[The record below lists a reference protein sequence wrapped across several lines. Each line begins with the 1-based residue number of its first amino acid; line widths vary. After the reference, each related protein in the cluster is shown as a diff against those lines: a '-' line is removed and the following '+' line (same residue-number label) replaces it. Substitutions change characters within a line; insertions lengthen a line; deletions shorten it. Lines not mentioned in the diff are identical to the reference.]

1 MKKNYFSAF
10 KKSVGFF
17 PVIILGFAL
26 AIVSYL
32 SYNDSIFQF
41 VKESDSVIGFAI
53 KNIALAAYIAL
64 AVAGLIGLKT
74 SKVGL
79 IDAFRLS
86 NILGVGLGYGLM
98 FLTQKFPNDYE
109 LYVIFGAGGLSLL
122 EVLIRLI
129 GKKEVND
136 RVGINGYVGALANS
150 FNPIC
155 SALIAL
161 GLFVAFYYF
170 RNNAYVIEYVS
181 KFGVIA
187 AIIIFII
194 TIAISINKTSTYAN
208 FIDELLFILFIA
220 LTLVLTYALIDNK
233 TVVGNLLVVYGSLIA
248 SLLFRGF
255 TFTGN
260 YKSSKLKAN
269 RYFAQVYS
277 CHSILIAFIVASCL
291 ALFFAYTTYNK
302 NTFPYLL
309 NLFKL
314 DNFLNVAN
322 MDMIASIVLMSILVL
337 NCLLLVI
344 LKNLKSPEIEK
355 VDAVV
360 SINSHIVIYC
370 IPLAIFVYK
379 NINNLFDPIIPF
391 IALCVFAVFAIVAGI
406 TQIMRLKNY
415 QGIMIEDMLA
425 ATIKANEEA
434 KAQQAQAEQEDEQ
447 PQEEVQ
453 EEVQEEAQPAE
464 EVVEEVVEGEPT
476 EEVVEEVV
484 EEPQVEE
491 EVIYVDEDGNEI
503 EAPVEGEEVEEEIIY
518 VDEDGNEI
526 SAEEAE
532 ALGAEFVEEEQPEEV
547 VEEEPTEEVVE
558 EVVEEEPTEEVVE
571 GEPEEYEEVVEE
583 YEVDPNADVEVV
595 VEVPDDEEEE
605 EDEAEAEDE
614 EDSEDADALEETE
627 EAQEEV
633 QEEAKPEEP
642 KMSSVLVNDFE
653 VLDAEGKPKKIRTK
667 FNSKLMYALPET
679 KDYYSEI
686 KNYLVMYR
694 AKGRYSSRC
703 ETFRYKGLIAKVAL
717 GGKAVKVF
725 LAIDPSSLE
734 GSKYHYRDMSAKK
747 QYVEVPTMIKVR
759 SPRGLKYFKEL
770 VDLLMAAR
778 GVKPKRGFE
787 PTDYT
792 ADLIPNGEAILGK
805 LGLSRDV
812 MGKPMTVSSLPD
824 GIPDNI
830 EDYIPAIQGE
840 PLEEEEVRAT
850 VYLDTLCAHFVEG
863 EEVTIDVL
871 KSLHIV
877 REGNVIHVKARGA
890 MDRSLKIFAEY
901 FDADAL
907 KVLMATNSTAVKIF
921 HDNEEVVEEEVTE

>member
-17 PVIILGFAL
+17 PVIILGIVL
-26 AIVSYL
+26 AVVSYL
-32 SYNDSIFQF
+32 SFNDSIFQYI
-41 VKESDSVIGFAI
+41 KDSDSVFGVAI
-53 KNIALAAYIAL
+53 KNLALAAFISLAL
-64 AVAGLIGLKT
+64 AGLVGLKT

-79 IDAFRLS
+79 IDAFRMS
-86 NILGVGLGYGLM
+86 NVLGVGLSYGLL
-98 FLTQKFPNDYE
+98 FLTKHLPSDI
-109 LYVIFGAGGLSLL
+109 YVYIILGSGGLSLL

-136 RVGINGYVGALANS
+136 RVGINGYVGAIANS

-155 SALIAL
+155 SALIAV
-161 GLFVAFYYF
+161 GLFVGFYAF
-170 RNNAYVIEYVS
+170 RNNADVIKYIS
-181 KFGVIA
+181 DFGTIA
-187 AIIIFII
+187 AIVIFI
-194 TIAISINKTSTYAN
+194 TVIAISINKTSTYAN
-208 FIDELLFILFIA
+208 FIDVILFICFVT
-220 LTLVLTYALIDNK
+220 LTLILIYGVIDNK
-233 TVVGNLLVVYGSLIA
+233 TVVGNLLVSYCALAA

-255 TFTGN
+255 TFSGN

-277 CHSILIAFIVASCL
+277 SHSILLSFIVA
-291 ALFFAYTTYNK
+291 AGVAGFFAYATYN
-302 NTFPYLL
+302 NATFPYLL
-309 NLFKL
+309 NVFKIQR
-314 DNFLNVAN
+314 NFLAGNN
-322 MDMIASIVLMSILVL
+322 MDMIASIVLIAISVI
-337 NCLLLVI
+337 NLLLLII

-355 VDAVV
+355 VDIVV

-370 IPLAIFVYK
+370 LPLAIFVYK
-379 NINNLFDPIIPF
+379 NINNLFSNIMPF
-391 IALCVFAVFAIVAGI
+391 VALCVFVLFAIVAGI
-406 TQIMRLKNY
+406 TQIIRLKNY
-415 QGIMIEDMLA
+415 QGILIEDMIA
-425 ATIKANEEA
+425 ATKAVE
-434 KAQQAQAEQEDEQ
+434 
-447 PQEEVQ
+447 PQEEAPAEEVQ
-453 EEVQEEAQPAE
+453 EETPAEEVQEEAPAE
-464 EVVEEVVEGEPT
+464 EVQEKAPAEETT
-476 EEVVEEVV
+476 EEVVEEVQ
-484 EEPQVEE
+484 EEPTEEVVEE

-503 EAPVEGEEVEEEIIY
+503 EAPVDGEEVEEEVIY

-532 ALGAEFVEEEQPEEV
+532 ALAAQ
-547 VEEEPTEEVVE
+547 EEPTEEVVE
-558 EVVEEEPTEEVVE
+558 EVEEVPAEEVVEEVVEEVPTEEVVE
-571 GEPEEYEEVVEE
+571 EVPAEEVVEE
-583 YEVDPNADVEVV
+583 V
-595 VEVPDDEEEE
+595 VEEVPAEEAVDEEALEAEEDDEEDETE
-605 EDEAEAEDE
+605 AEDEVDDEDEAEEP
-614 EDSEDADALEETE
+614 
-627 EAQEEV
+627 QEV
-633 QEEAKPEEP
+633 QEEP
-642 KMSSVLVNDFE
+642 KKSNVLVNDFE
-653 VLDAEGKPKKIRTK
+653 VLDAEGKPKKIRNK

-725 LAIDPSSLE
+725 LAIDPQSLE
-734 GSKYHYRDMSAKK
+734 GSKYHYRDMSEKK
-747 QYVEVPTMIKVR
+747 QYAEVPTMIKVR

-871 KSLHIV
+871 KSLHV
-877 REGNVIHVKARGA
+877 VTSGNVIHVKARGA
-890 MDRSLKIFAEY
+890 MDRSLKIYAEY

-907 KVLMATNSTAVKIF
+907 KVLMATNSTAVKVI
-921 HDNEEVVEEEVTE
+921 HDLEEETAE

>member
-17 PVIILGFAL
+17 PVIILGIVL
-26 AIVSYL
+26 AVVSYL
-32 SYNDSIFQF
+32 SFNDSIFQYI
-41 VKESDSVIGFAI
+41 KDSNSVFGVAI
-53 KNIALAAYIAL
+53 KNLALAAFISLAL
-64 AVAGLIGLKT
+64 AGLVGLKT

-79 IDAFRLS
+79 IDAFRMS
-86 NILGVGLGYGLM
+86 NVLGVGLSYGLL
-98 FLTQKFPNDYE
+98 FLTKHLPSDI
-109 LYVIFGAGGLSLL
+109 YVYIILGSGGLSLL

-136 RVGINGYVGALANS
+136 RVGINGYVGAIANS

-155 SALIAL
+155 SALIAV
-161 GLFVAFYYF
+161 GLFVAFYVF
-170 RNNAYVIEYVS
+170 RNNAEVIKYIS
-181 KFGVIA
+181 DFGTIA
-187 AIIIFII
+187 AIVIFI
-194 TIAISINKTSTYAN
+194 TVIAISINKTSTYAN
-208 FIDELLFILFIA
+208 FIDVILFICFVT
-220 LTLVLTYALIDNK
+220 LTLILIYGVIDNK
-233 TVVGNLLVVYGSLIA
+233 TVVANLLVSYCALAA

-255 TFTGN
+255 TFSGN
-260 YKSSKLKAN
+260 HKSSKLKAN

-277 CHSILIAFIVASCL
+277 SHSILLSFIVA
-291 ALFFAYTTYNK
+291 AGVAGFFAYATYN
-302 NTFPYLL
+302 NSTFPYLL
-309 NLFKL
+309 NAFKIQR
-314 DNFLNVAN
+314 NFLAGNN
-322 MDMIASIVLMSILVL
+322 MDMIASIVLISILVI
-337 NCLLLVI
+337 NLLLLII

-355 VDAVV
+355 VDVVV

-370 IPLAIFVYK
+370 LPLAIFVYK
-379 NINNLFDPIIPF
+379 NINNLFSNIVPF
-391 IALCVFAVFAIVAGI
+391 IALCVFVLFALVAGV
-406 TQIMRLKNY
+406 TQIIRLKNY
-415 QGIMIEDMLA
+415 QGILIEDMIA
-425 ATIKANEEA
+425 ATKAVEPQEEA
-434 KAQQAQAEQEDEQ
+434 PAEEAQEAPAEEVEEEV
-447 PQEEVQ
+447 PTEEVQ
-453 EEVQEEAQPAE
+453 EAPAE
-464 EVVEEVVEGEPT
+464 ETT
-476 EEVVEEVV
+476 EEVVEEV
-484 EEPQVEE
+484 EEAPTEEVEE

-503 EAPVEGEEVEEEIIY
+503 EAPVDGEEVEEEVIY

-532 ALGAEFVEEEQPEEV
+532 ALAAQEEV
-547 VEEEPTEEVVE
+547 VEEVEEVPTEEVVE
-558 EVVEEEPTEEVVE
+558 EVVEEVPA
-571 GEPEEYEEVVEE
+571 EEVVEE
-583 YEVDPNADVEVV
+583 EVQEVPAEEVV
-595 VEVPDDEEEE
+595 EEEVQEVPAEEAVDEEVLEAEEDDEEDETEAEDETDDEEEAE
-605 EDEAEAEDE
+605 EP
-614 EDSEDADALEETE
+614 
-627 EAQEEV
+627 QEV
-633 QEEAKPEEP
+633 QEEP
-642 KMSSVLVNDFE
+642 KKSNVLVNDFE
-653 VLDAEGKPKKIRTK
+653 VLDAEGKPKKIRNK

-725 LAIDPSSLE
+725 LAIDPQSLE
-734 GSKYHYRDMSAKK
+734 GSKYHYRDMSEKK
-747 QYVEVPTMIKVR
+747 QYAEVPTMIKVR

-871 KSLHIV
+871 KSLHV
-877 REGNVIHVKARGA
+877 VTSGNVIHVKARGA
-890 MDRSLKIFAEY
+890 MDRSLKIYAEY

-907 KVLMATNSTAVKIF
+907 KVLMATNSTAVKVI
-921 HDNEEVVEEEVTE
+921 HDLEEETAE

>member
-17 PVIILGFAL
+17 PVIILGIVL
-26 AIVSYL
+26 AVVSYL
-32 SYNDSIFQF
+32 SFNDSIFQYI
-41 VKESDSVIGFAI
+41 KDSDSVFGVAI
-53 KNIALAAYIAL
+53 KNLALAAFISLAL
-64 AVAGLIGLKT
+64 AGLVGLKT

-79 IDAFRLS
+79 IDAFRMS
-86 NILGVGLGYGLM
+86 NVLGVGLSYGLL
-98 FLTQKFPNDYE
+98 FLTKHLPSDI
-109 LYVIFGAGGLSLL
+109 YVYIILGSGGLSLL

-136 RVGINGYVGALANS
+136 RVGINGYVGAIANS

-155 SALIAL
+155 SALIAV
-161 GLFVAFYYF
+161 GLFVGFYAF
-170 RNNAYVIEYVS
+170 RNNADVIKYIS
-181 KFGVIA
+181 DFGTIA
-187 AIIIFII
+187 AIVIFI
-194 TIAISINKTSTYAN
+194 TVIAISINKTSTYAN
-208 FIDELLFILFIA
+208 FIDVILFICFVT
-220 LTLVLTYALIDNK
+220 LTLILIYGVIDNK
-233 TVVGNLLVVYGSLIA
+233 TVVGNLLVSYCALAA

-255 TFTGN
+255 TFSGN

-277 CHSILIAFIVASCL
+277 SHSILLSFIVA
-291 ALFFAYTTYNK
+291 AGVAGFFAYATYN
-302 NTFPYLL
+302 NATFPYLL
-309 NLFKL
+309 NVFKIQR
-314 DNFLNVAN
+314 NFLAGNN
-322 MDMIASIVLMSILVL
+322 MDMIASIVLIAISVI
-337 NCLLLVI
+337 NLLLLII

-355 VDAVV
+355 VDIVV

-370 IPLAIFVYK
+370 LPLAIFVYK
-379 NINNLFDPIIPF
+379 NINNLFSNIMPF
-391 IALCVFAVFAIVAGI
+391 VALCVFVLFAIVAGI
-406 TQIMRLKNY
+406 TQIIRLKNY
-415 QGIMIEDMLA
+415 QGILIEDMIA
-425 ATIKANEEA
+425 ATKAVEPQEEA
-434 KAQQAQAEQEDEQ
+434 PA
-447 PQEEVQ
+447 EEVQ
-453 EEVQEEAQPAE
+453 EKAPAE
-464 EVVEEVVEGEPT
+464 EPT
-476 EEVVEEVV
+476 EEVVEEVQ
-484 EEPQVEE
+484 EEPTEEVVEE

-503 EAPVEGEEVEEEIIY
+503 EAPVDGEEVEEEVIY

-532 ALGAEFVEEEQPEEV
+532 ALAAQ
-547 VEEEPTEEVVE
+547 EEPTEEVVE
-558 EVVEEEPTEEVVE
+558 EVEEVPAEEVVEEVVEEVPTEEVVE
-571 GEPEEYEEVVEE
+571 EVPAEEVVEE
-583 YEVDPNADVEVV
+583 V
-595 VEVPDDEEEE
+595 VEEVPAEEAVDEEALEAEEDDEEDETE
-605 EDEAEAEDE
+605 AEDEVDDEDEAEEP
-614 EDSEDADALEETE
+614 
-627 EAQEEV
+627 QEV
-633 QEEAKPEEP
+633 QEEP
-642 KMSSVLVNDFE
+642 KKSNVLVNDFE
-653 VLDAEGKPKKIRTK
+653 VLDAEGKPKKIRNK

-725 LAIDPSSLE
+725 LAIDPQSLE
-734 GSKYHYRDMSAKK
+734 GSKYHYRDMSEKK
-747 QYVEVPTMIKVR
+747 QYAEVPTMIKVR

-871 KSLHIV
+871 KSLHV
-877 REGNVIHVKARGA
+877 VTSGNVIHVKARGA
-890 MDRSLKIFAEY
+890 MDRSLKIYAEY

-907 KVLMATNSTAVKIF
+907 KVLMATNSTAVKVI
-921 HDNEEVVEEEVTE
+921 HDLEEETAE